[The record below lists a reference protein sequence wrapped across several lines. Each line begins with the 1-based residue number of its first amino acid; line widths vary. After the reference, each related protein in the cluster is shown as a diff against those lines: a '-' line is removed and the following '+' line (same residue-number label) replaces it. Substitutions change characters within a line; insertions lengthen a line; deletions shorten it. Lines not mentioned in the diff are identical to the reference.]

1 VAISRARRAQIER
14 DGATETKF
22 DDTGIRYSTKNLK
35 KDQIR
40 LVPVPE
46 DMKLFKR
53 IGTHFVFGKP
63 FTCPRVTHGESCPL
77 CELRSELRNSDD
89 KDEKK
94 LSEEIKVSIR
104 YALRVISRKDQAEH
118 NNIPSRVFIL
128 EAPKAIFDVVY
139 STMTGLDPNDE
150 DSEPDW
156 EEAID
161 LSDPFKGHDV
171 SISKSGKKWNEI
183 KYGAKVR
190 KDASKLHSSKKV
202 RVSLRKEAKKIDLEE
217 WATHDNDLDEVV
229 QKIINGESFDD
240 DDDDRPR
247 KGKKGKKK
255 RRDDGY
261 DDDLPRKGKK
271 KKKKDKKKGKK
282 KKGTMDEL
290 EAKMKAKK
298 RKRKNK

>member
-1 VAISRARRAQIER
+1 MSISRQRRAQIER

-22 DDTGIRYSTKNLK
+22 EDTGIRYSTKNLK

-63 FTCPRVTHGESCPL
+63 FTCPRVTHGDSCPL

-89 KDEKK
+89 KEEKK
-94 LSEEIKVSIR
+94 LSESIKVSIR
-104 YALRVISRKDQAEH
+104 YALRVISRKDQAEN

-128 EAPKAIFDVVY
+128 ESPKAIFDVVY

-156 EEAID
+156 AEAID
-161 LSDPFKGHDV
+161 LTDPVKGHDV
-171 SISKSGKKWNEI
+171 AISKSGKKWNET

-190 KDASKLHSSKKV
+190 KNPSKLHSSKEV
-202 RVSLRKEAKKIDLEE
+202 RIKLRKEAKKLDLTE
-217 WATHDNDLDEVV
+217 WATHDQDLNEIVR
-229 QKIINGESFDD
+229 KIVDGDFGDD
-240 DDDDRPR
+240 DDDGGRTNKR
-247 KGKKGKKK
+247 KN
-255 RRDDGY
+255 RDDGY
-261 DDDLPRKGKK
+261 DEDVGRKKKK
-271 KKKKDKKKGKK
+271 KKKKDKDKKKGKK
-282 KKGTMDEL
+282 IKGTMDEL
-290 EAKMKAKK
+290 QSKMDAKK
-298 RKRKNK
+298 RKRKKK